1 MQRGGNHPTD
11 AYSGLGLPQD
21 QNNGKFAGARFDFL
35 AANVV
40 ETATGK
46 TLFPAYGVKDFLGNK
61 VAFIG
66 MTLESTPNIVSPA
79 GVAGLQFADEADTVN
94 ALIPQLRSQGIRSV
108 VVLIHEGGFA
118 SGNLASCAGVSGPIV
133 DIVARLDAEV
143 DLVVS
148 GHTHQAYRVW

>member
-11 AYSGLGLPQD
+11 AYSGPGLPQD

-94 ALIPQLRSQGIRSV
+94 ALITQLRSQGIRSV
-108 VVLIHEGGFA
+108 VVLIHKGGFA

-148 GHTHQAYRVW
+148 GHTDQAYRVW